1 MVQFCLVQDF
11 SCKVQ
16 VYFALTFFIQWIAIG
31 LVKANFYEIR
41 LAGGYKGAIMVAIIG
56 LEKEIYNINEYYIKL
71 NKSALKEM
79 YHVGAD

>member
-1 MVQFCLVQDF
+1 MVQDF

-56 LEKEIYNINEYYIKL
+56 LLSVLIYAGIKIIL
-71 NKSALKEM
+71 SSTAGDKAK
-79 YHVGAD
+79 YK

>member
-1 MVQFCLVQDF
+1 MKYVL
-11 SCKVQ
+11 
-16 VYFALTFFIQWIAIG
+16 
-31 LVKANFYEIR
+31 R
-41 LAGGYKGAIMVAIIG
+41 RGYKGAIMVAIIG

>member
-1 MVQFCLVQDF
+1 M
-11 SCKVQ
+11 Q
-16 VYFALTFFIQWIAIG
+16 VYFALTLFRQWIAIG

-41 LAGGYKGAIMVAIIG
+41 LAGGYKDAIMVAVIG